1 MNNEFPFTKTKLN
14 KLRNVFNKKH
24 GSVIHTYEDNAYV
37 MKYRVKMSIPSKSG
51 YNKPWLTFKHDNRC
65 VIEVVECHSKSIGGC
80 LSVIDKHTD
89 MRKKNRVKWCCN
101 YKIQQ
106 TYTSLIKLYGVTLHN
121 FKMSYKFP

>member
-1 MNNEFPFTKTKLN
+1 MNNEFPFTKTKLD

-24 GSVIHTYEDNAYV
+24 GSVIRTYEDNAYV

-65 VIEVVECHSKSIGGC
+65 VIEVVECHSKSIGGR
-80 LSVIDKHTD
+80 LYVIDKHTD
-89 MRKKNRVKWCCN
+89 MWNKNRVKWCCN